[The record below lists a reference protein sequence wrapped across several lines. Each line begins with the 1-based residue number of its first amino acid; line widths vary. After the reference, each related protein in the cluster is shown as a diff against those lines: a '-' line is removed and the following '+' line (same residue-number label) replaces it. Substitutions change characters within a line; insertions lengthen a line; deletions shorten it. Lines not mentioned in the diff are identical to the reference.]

1 MIKVKNRVKKAST
14 ITKLA
19 NNLLSHEHDFVL
31 MNLDNNN
38 YSFLNCLTC
47 NAYFCSLCGRML
59 DDIMDSK
66 SVRRCTHSK
75 LTSLSILR

>member
-31 MNLDNNN
+31 TNLDNNN

-59 DDIMDSK
+59 DSIMDSK
-66 SVRRCTHSK
+66 SLRRCTHS
-75 LTSLSILR
+75 SAN

>member
-1 MIKVKNRVKKAST
+1 MIKVKNRMKKAST

-31 MNLDNNN
+31 TNIDNSN

-59 DDIMDSK
+59 DSIMDSK
-66 SVRRCTHSK
+66 SLRRCTHS
-75 LTSLSILR
+75 SAN